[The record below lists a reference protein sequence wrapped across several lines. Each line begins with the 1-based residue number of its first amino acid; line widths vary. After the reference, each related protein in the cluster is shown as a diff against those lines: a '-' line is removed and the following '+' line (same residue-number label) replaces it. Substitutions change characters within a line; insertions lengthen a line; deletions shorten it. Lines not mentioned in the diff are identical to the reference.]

1 MPEGDSIYK
10 DALHLR
16 PLLLDHP
23 LHRCWMRDRGWVERL
38 KGKRVQAVDAYGK
51 HLLIAIEPEWVIRVH
66 LGMYG
71 RWRTFEGARAAKA
84 PFTRAAVGLETAA
97 VALLCFRAMQAE
109 LVRAG
114 DPVLR
119 RRLQRLGPDLLGPQ
133 PPWDEILHRARTGE
147 PRSIAELLLD
157 QQVAAGIGNV
167 YKSEVLFLEG
177 VHPLCSV
184 DALEDATLLHI
195 YRQSRTLMLA
205 NLGPGA
211 RTTTLLASPG
221 VRRPPSTSRT
231 WVYRRSGL
239 PCFRCGSPIARTT
252 HGDMARSTYWCPR
265 CQPPASAPV
274 SGLRARTEH

>member
-10 DALHLR
+10 DALRLRPFLLDR
-16 PLLLDHP
+16 PLL
-23 LHRCWMRDRGWVERL
+23 RCWMRDRGWVERL
-38 KGKRVQAVDAYGK
+38 ENKRVHAVDPYGK
-51 HLLIAIEPEWVIRVH
+51 HLLIAIESEWVVRIH

-71 RWRTFEGARAAKA
+71 RWRIFEGARVAKA
-84 PFTRAAVGLETAA
+84 PFTSAAVGLETAGA
-97 VALLCFRAMQAE
+97 ALLCFRAMQAE

-114 DPVLR
+114 DPGLR
-119 RRLQRLGPDLLGPQ
+119 RRLQRLGPDVLSAEPR
-133 PPWDEILHRARTGE
+133 WDEILHRARTGE
-147 PRSIAELLLD
+147 ARSIAELLLD

-177 VHPLCSV
+177 VNPLRSV
-184 DALEDATLLHI
+184 AELDDSTVLRI
-195 YRQSRTLMLA
+195 YQHSRTLMLA

-211 RTTTLLASPG
+211 RTTTVLASPG

-239 PCFRCGSPIARTT
+239 PCFRCGTPITRLG

-265 CQPPASAPV
+265 CQPLEPAPV
-274 SGLRARTEH
+274 TPPRVRTEH